1 MDNHVRHYLDIF
13 SAPLKLTTLKAFNF
27 LDDPYMTGHHIH
39 THANQKEMMM
49 NRQQIDVLV
58 KQMNVD
64 TATGEVNPRIQQ
76 IIVRLLGDLFQAIED
91 LDISQTELWKGL
103 EYLTDAGQANELGLL
118 AAGLG
123 LEHYLDLRADEA
135 DVKAGIVGGTPRTI
149 EGPLYVAGAP
159 ESIGFARMDD
169 GSESTHVD
177 TLIIEGVVKDTAGN
191 LIPNAKVEI
200 WHANS
205 LGNYSFF
212 DKSQSDFNLRR
223 TIITDANGQYI
234 AQTTMPVG
242 YGCPPE
248 GTTQAVLNLLGRH
261 GNRPSHVH
269 YFVSAPDYRK
279 LTTQFNIEGD
289 KYLWDDFAFATRDGL
304 IATAIDVTDPV
315 EMAKYNLDQ
324 PFKKITF
331 NFELVKDTN
340 QLPSTEVDRR
350 RAEA

>member
-1 MDNHVRHYLDIF
+1 
-13 SAPLKLTTLKAFNF
+13 
-27 LDDPYMTGHHIH
+27 
-39 THANQKEMMM
+39 M
-49 NRQQIDVLV
+49 NRQEIDALV
-58 KQMNVD
+58 KKMNVD
-64 TATGEVNPRIQQ
+64 TATGPVNERVQQ
-76 IIVRLLGDLFQAIED
+76 VVVRLLGDLFQAIED

-103 EYLTDAGQANELGLL
+103 EYFTDAGQANELGLL

-135 DVKAGIVGGTPRTI
+135 DAKAGITGGTPRTI

-159 ESIGFARMDD
+159 ESVGFARMDD
-169 GSESTHVD
+169 GSETDKIPTLFIEGTVTD
-177 TLIIEGVVKDTAGN
+177 TNGNIIEG
-191 LIPNAKVEI
+191 AKVEV

-223 TIITDANGQYI
+223 TILSDQNGKYV

-248 GTTQAVLNLLGRH
+248 GTTQYVLDRLVRH

-269 YFVSAPDYRK
+269 YFISAPGYRK

-304 IATAIDVTDPV
+304 VATAVDIND
-315 EMAKYNLDQ
+315 EAEIARRGLNQ
-324 PFKKITF
+324 PFKHITF
-331 NFELVKDTN
+331 NVELVKEQAAAPN
-340 QLPSTEVDRR
+340 TEVDRR
-350 RAEA
+350 RASA

>member
-1 MDNHVRHYLDIF
+1 
-13 SAPLKLTTLKAFNF
+13 
-27 LDDPYMTGHHIH
+27 
-39 THANQKEMMM
+39 MM
-49 NRQQIDVLV
+49 NRQQIDSLV
-58 KQMNVD
+58 QQMNVA
-64 TATGEVNPRIQQ
+64 TATGEVNLRVQQ
-76 IIVRLLGDLFQAIED
+76 IVVRLLGDLLQAIED
-91 LDISQTELWKGL
+91 LDMSQTELWKGL

-135 DVKAGIVGGTPRTI
+135 DAKAGITGGTPRTI

-159 ESIGFARMDD
+159 ESVGFARMDD
-169 GSESTHVD
+169 GSESGYVD
-177 TLIIEGVVKDTAGN
+177 ALIIEGIVTDTAGQI
-191 LIPNAKVEI
+191 IPNAKVEI

-212 DKSQSDFNLRR
+212 DKSQSAFNLRR
-223 TIITDANGQYI
+223 SIFTDTQGQYI

-248 GTTQAVLNLLGRH
+248 GTTQALLNLLGRH

-269 YFVSAPDYRK
+269 YFVSAPGYRK

-304 IATAIDVTDPV
+304 IATALDVTDL
-315 EMAKYNLDQ
+315 AKIKQYNLDKA
-324 PFKKITF
+324 FKHIEF
-331 NFELVKDTN
+331 NFQLVKDAD
-340 QLPSTEVDRR
+340 QLPSTKVDRR
-350 RAEA
+350 RVAA

>member
-1 MDNHVRHYLDIF
+1 
-13 SAPLKLTTLKAFNF
+13 
-27 LDDPYMTGHHIH
+27 
-39 THANQKEMMM
+39 MM
-49 NRQQIDVLV
+49 NRQQIDSLV
-58 KQMNVD
+58 QQMNVA
-64 TATGEVNPRIQQ
+64 TATGEVNLRVQQ
-76 IIVRLLGDLFQAIED
+76 IVVRLLGDLFQAIED
-91 LDISQTELWKGL
+91 LDMSQTELWKGL

-135 DVKAGIVGGTPRTI
+135 DAKAGITGGTPRTI

-159 ESIGFARMDD
+159 ESVGFARMDD
-169 GSESTHVD
+169 GSESAHVD
-177 TLIIEGVVKDTAGN
+177 ALIIEGNVTDTAGQI
-191 LIPNAKVEI
+191 IPNAKVEI

-212 DKSQSDFNLRR
+212 DKSQSAFNLRR
-223 TIITDANGQYI
+223 SIFTDTQGQYI

-248 GTTQAVLNLLGRH
+248 GTTQALLNLLGRH

-269 YFVSAPDYRK
+269 YFVSAPGYRK

-304 IATAIDVTDPV
+304 IATVLDVTDL
-315 EMAKYNLDQ
+315 AKIKQYNLDKA
-324 PFKKITF
+324 FKHIKF
-331 NFELVKDTN
+331 NFQLVKDAD

-350 RAEA
+350 RVAA